1 MNSIKLRLLLEQF
14 FIEDIGERDVT
25 SELIFGKEN
34 KGSLVLISKDEGI
47 FCGEQIIQTGFRLL
61 DEDSQIIMNVK
72 DGDKVVKGQE
82 LALITGRVSALLKA
96 ERVVLNLIQR
106 MSGIATKTNEAVRVL
121 DSAKTRICDTR
132 KTTPGLR
139 MLEKYAVRCG
149 GGFNHRYGLYDA
161 VMIKDNHIS
170 FAGSISN
177 AVEAVRSNLGHMVKV
192 EVEIETKDQLLE
204 AIESKADCI
213 MFDNRP
219 PEQIKEWIG
228 NVPAGIL
235 TEASGGI
242 TLDNLHSYRD
252 CGVDYISLGFLT
264 HSVKSLDI
272 SAKVM
277 TETKGAAEYE
287 YFGGAR
293 SEI

>member
-1 MNSIKLRLLLEQF
+1 MNTIKLRLLLEQF

-25 SELIFGKEN
+25 SELIFGN
-34 KGSLVLISKDEGI
+34 DSKGTMVFISKDEGI

-61 DEDSQIIMNVK
+61 DEGSQVIMHVK
-72 DGDKVVKGQE
+72 DGEKVVKGQE
-82 LALITGRVSALLKA
+82 LALITGGVSALLKA
-96 ERVVLNLIQR
+96 ERVVLNLVQR

-204 AIESKADCI
+204 AIESKVDCI

-228 NVPAGIL
+228 NVPPGIL

-242 TLDNLHSYRD
+242 TLDNLHSFRD

-277 TETKGAAEYE
+277 AETKGAVEYE

>member
-25 SELIFGKEN
+25 SELIFGNEN
-34 KGSLVLISKDEGI
+34 KGSLVLIAKDEGV
-47 FCGEQIIQTGFRLL
+47 FCGEQVIHTGFKLL
-61 DEDSQIIMNVK
+61 DESSQITLNVK
-72 DGDKVVKGQE
+72 DGEKVVKGQE
-82 LALITGRVSALLKA
+82 LALITGRVSDLLKA
-96 ERVVLNLIQR
+96 ERVVLNLVQR

-121 DSAKTRICDTR
+121 GSEKTRICDTR

-170 FAGSISN
+170 FAGSISK

-192 EVEIETKDQLLE
+192 EVEIETKEQLLE
-204 AIESKADCI
+204 AIASRVDCI

-219 PEQIKEWIG
+219 PEQIEEWIG

-242 TLDNLHSYRD
+242 TLDNLHSFRD

-277 TETKGAAEYE
+277 ADTKGAVAYE
-287 YFGGAR
+287 YIGGAR
-293 SEI
+293 SEV

>member
-1 MNSIKLRLLLEQF
+1 MNTIKLRLLLEQF

-34 KGSLVLISKDEGI
+34 KGSMVFIAKDEGI

-61 DEDSQIIMNVK
+61 DENSQIILKVK
-72 DGDKVVKGQE
+72 DGEKVAKGQE
-82 LALITGRVSALLKA
+82 LAIITGRVSDLLKA
-96 ERVVLNLIQR
+96 ERVVLNLVQR
-106 MSGIATKTNEAVRVL
+106 MSGIATKTNEAVSVL
-121 DSAKTRICDTR
+121 NSTKTRICDTR

-149 GGFNHRYGLYDA
+149 GGYNHRYGLYDA

-170 FAGSISN
+170 FAGSISH
-177 AVEAVRSNLGHMVKV
+177 AVDAVRSNLGHMVKV

-204 AIESKADCI
+204 AIEAKVNCI
-213 MFDNRP
+213 MFDNRH
-219 PEQIKEWIG
+219 PEQIKDWIN

-242 TLDNLHSYRD
+242 TLDNLHSYSD

-277 TETKGAAEYE
+277 ADMKGDVQYE
-287 YFGGAR
+287 YIGDAR
-293 SEI
+293 S

>member
-1 MNSIKLRLLLEQF
+1 MNTIKLRLLLEQF

-34 KGSLVLISKDEGI
+34 KGSMVLIAKEDGI
-47 FCGEQIIQTGFRLL
+47 FCGEQIIQTGFKLL
-61 DEDSQIIMNVK
+61 DENSQIILNVK
-72 DGDKVVKGQE
+72 DGEKVSKGQE
-82 LALITGRVSALLKA
+82 LALITGRVSDLLKA
-96 ERVVLNLIQR
+96 ERVVLNLVQR
-106 MSGIATKTNEAVRVL
+106 MSGIATKTNEAVSVL
-121 DSAKTRICDTR
+121 NSRKTRICDTR

-170 FAGSISN
+170 FAGSISH
-177 AVEAVRSNLGHMVKV
+177 AVNAVRSNLGHMVKV

-204 AIESKADCI
+204 AIEANVDCI
-213 MFDNRP
+213 MFDNRHP
-219 PEQIKEWIG
+219 DQIKDWIH

-242 TLDNLHSYRD
+242 TLDNLQSYSD

-277 TETKGAAEYE
+277 ADTKGDVQYE
-287 YFGGAR
+287 YIGDAR
-293 SEI
+293 S

>member
-1 MNSIKLRLLLEQF
+1 MNTIKLRLLLEQF

-25 SELIFGKEN
+25 SELIFGN
-34 KGSLVLISKDEGI
+34 DSKGTMVLISKDEGI

-61 DEDSQIIMNVK
+61 DESSQIILHVK
-72 DGDKVVKGQE
+72 DGQKVVKGQE
-82 LALITGRVSALLKA
+82 LALITGGVSALLKA
-96 ERVVLNLIQR
+96 ERVVLNLVQR
-106 MSGIATKTNEAVRVL
+106 MSGIATKTNEAVSVL

-204 AIESKADCI
+204 AIESKVDCI

-228 NVPAGIL
+228 NVPPGIL

-242 TLDNLHSYRD
+242 TLDNLHSFRD
-252 CGVDYISLGFLT
+252 CDVDYISLGFLT

-277 TETKGAAEYE
+277 AETKGAVEYE

>member
-1 MNSIKLRLLLEQF
+1 MIA
-14 FIEDIGERDVT
+14 
-25 SELIFGKEN
+25 
-34 KGSLVLISKDEGI
+34 KDEGI

-61 DEDSQIIMNVK
+61 DESSQITQKVK
-72 DGDKVVKGQE
+72 DGEKVVKGQE
-82 LALITGRVSALLKA
+82 LALINGRVSALLKA
-96 ERVVLNLIQR
+96 ERVVLNLVQR

-121 DSAKTRICDTR
+121 NSSKTRICDTR

-170 FAGSISN
+170 FAGSISH
-177 AVEAVRSNLGHMVKV
+177 AVDAVRSNLGHMVKV

-204 AIESKADCI
+204 AIEAKVDCI
-213 MFDNRP
+213 MFDNRHP
-219 PEQIKEWIG
+219 DQIKDWIN

-242 TLDNLHSYRD
+242 TLDNLDSYSD
-252 CGVDYISLGFLT
+252 CGIDYISLGFLT
-264 HSVKSLDI
+264 HSVKSLDV

-277 TETKGAAEYE
+277 AETEGAVAYE
-287 YFGGAR
+287 YIGDAR

>member
-25 SELIFGKEN
+25 SELIFGN
-34 KGSLVLISKDEGI
+34 DSKGSLVLIAKDEGV
-47 FCGEQIIQTGFRLL
+47 FCGEQIIHTGFRLL
-61 DEDSQIIMNVK
+61 DESSQITVNVK
-72 DGDKVVKGQE
+72 DGEKVGKGQE
-82 LALITGRVSALLKA
+82 LALITGRVSSLLKA
-96 ERVVLNLIQR
+96 ERVVLNLVQR

-121 DSAKTRICDTR
+121 NSAKTRICDTR

-204 AIESKADCI
+204 AIASGVDCI

-219 PEQIKEWIG
+219 PEQIEEWIG
-228 NVPAGIL
+228 VVPAGIL

-277 TETKGAAEYE
+277 AETKGAVAYE
-287 YFGGAR
+287 YIGGAR
-293 SEI
+293 SQI

>member
-25 SELIFGKEN
+25 SELIFGN
-34 KGSLVLISKDEGI
+34 KNRGNLVLIAKDEGI
-47 FCGEQIIQTGFRLL
+47 FCGEQIIHTGFRLL
-61 DEDSQIIMNVK
+61 DESSQITLKVK
-72 DGDKVVKGQE
+72 DGEKVVKGQE
-82 LALITGRVSALLKA
+82 LALIHGRVSGLLKA
-96 ERVVLNLIQR
+96 ERVVLNLVQR
-106 MSGIATKTNEAVRVL
+106 MSGIATKTNEAVKVL

-204 AIESKADCI
+204 AIASKVDCI
-213 MFDNRP
+213 MFDNRHP
-219 PEQIKEWIG
+219 DQIKDWIN

-242 TLDNLHSYRD
+242 TLDNLHSYSD

-277 TETKGAAEYE
+277 ADKKGDLQYE
-287 YFGGAR
+287 YIGDAR
-293 SEI
+293 S

>member
-34 KGSLVLISKDEGI
+34 RGSLVLITKDEGI
-47 FCGEQIIQTGFRLL
+47 FCGEQIIHTGFRLL
-61 DEDSQIIMNVK
+61 DESSQITLNVK
-72 DGDKVVKGQE
+72 DGDNVVKGQE
-82 LALITGRVSALLKA
+82 LAVISGRVSDLLKA
-96 ERVVLNLIQR
+96 ERVVLNLVQR
-106 MSGIATKTNEAVRVL
+106 MSGIATKTNEAVSVL
-121 DSAKTRICDTR
+121 HSAKTRICDTR

-177 AVEAVRSNLGHMVKV
+177 AVEAVRSNLDHMVKV
-192 EVEIETKDQLLE
+192 EVEIETKDQLHE
-204 AIESKADCI
+204 AIASRVDCI
-213 MFDNRP
+213 MFDNRT
-219 PEQIKEWIG
+219 PEQIAEWIG

-264 HSVKSLDI
+264 HSVKSMDI

-277 TETKGAAEYE
+277 AETKGVEAYE
-287 YFGGAR
+287 YIGGAR

>member
-34 KGSLVLISKDEGI
+34 KGSLVLISKDDGN

-61 DEDSQIIMNVK
+61 DEGSQIILHVQ

-96 ERVVLNLIQR
+96 ERVVLNLVQR

-177 AVEAVRSNLGHMVKV
+177 AVEAVRLNLGHMVKV
-192 EVEIETKDQLLE
+192 EVEIETMEQLRE
-204 AIESKADCI
+204 AIEAKVDVI

-277 TETKGAAEYE
+277 AETKGAAEYE